1 MGSYTLEIFHAKR
14 CSCALLIGVYNE
26 NGFITR
32 QLQKLQRYRGEIDIL
47 VADGGSSDGATSA
60 ANLRSSVRALL
71 VNVGDKRGLSAQYR
85 GAIEYA
91 LAEGYEG
98 IIMMDGNGKDGVEA
112 LPDFLEKLQAG
123 YDLVQGSR
131 FMPGGLHRNTP
142 IIRLLSIRCIFNP
155 VMRLASGFSYTDGI
169 NGFKGCSRSFL
180 LDPRV
185 QPLRDIFVRYNLQY
199 YLNYIAP
206 KLKFK
211 TTEIP
216 VSRLYSSASGGHT
229 KIRGARAY
237 IAILGELA
245 STVLGL
251 YNPRN

>member
-1 MGSYTLEIFHAKR
+1 MASYALETFHERR
-14 CSCALLIGVYNE
+14 CSYALLIGVYNE

-32 QLQKLQRYRGEIDIL
+32 QVEKLQRYRGEVDIL
-47 VADGGSSDGATSA
+47 IADGGSSDGATSA

-71 VNVGDKRGLSAQYR
+71 TNDKRGLSAQYR

-112 LPDFLEKLQAG
+112 LPHFIEKLKTG

-180 LDPRV
+180 LDSRV
-185 QPLRDIFVRYNLQY
+185 QPLRDVFVHYNLQY

-211 TTEIP
+211 TMEIP
-216 VSRLYSSASGGHT
+216 VSRVYSSAVSGHT
-229 KIRGARAY
+229 KIRGIGAY
-237 IAILGELA
+237 MAILGELA

-251 YNPRN
+251 YNPRQ